1 MPPSDLGDL
10 PTVLL
15 NEHAARHLHRFPDGT
30 LRASVTPSRGGPFG
44 QLTFDFGDCGVQ
56 LFDDGPVR

>member
-30 LRASVTPSRGGPFG
+30 LRASVTGRQVAAHS
-44 QLTFDFGDCGVQ
+44 VS
-56 LFDDGPVR
+56 